1 MMLEDL
7 GVDTFFVPMD
17 CEFPRAETMP
27 FSPSVLSRHMV
38 GFQ

>member
-17 CEFPRAETMP
+17 CEFPEGRDYAFFT
-27 FSPSVLSRHMV
+27 LSTE
-38 GFQ
+38 